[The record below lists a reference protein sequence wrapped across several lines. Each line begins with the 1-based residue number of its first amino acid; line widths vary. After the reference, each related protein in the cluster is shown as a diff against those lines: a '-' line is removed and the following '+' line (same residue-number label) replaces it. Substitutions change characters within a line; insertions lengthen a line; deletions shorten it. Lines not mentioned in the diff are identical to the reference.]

1 MSTAPPAFAPGDKAT
16 TTRAYFYKLKDAAT
30 STFEGMAVTFA
41 NLLRRPITVQYPDR
55 LPDNKRFADMLPV
68 RSRGFL
74 EVDTAICTACR
85 LCERACPIGCIQI
98 LLQKRAVEGSEKPV
112 RGMAAFDID
121 LGKCMYCSLCCEPC
135 PTGAIRMST
144 EFEAADPDLEVT
156 VFRFVPIGGFAIP
169 AKAGKKR
176 EFETPPAGE
185 IARQTM
191 ERMKAENT
199 RLFDYIRVKRAEK
212 AAEAAKA
219 AAAAKAAEAAEAAEE
234 TGEA

>member
-1 MSTAPPAFAPGDKAT
+1 MSTATPAYAPGDKAT
-16 TTRAYFYKLKDAAT
+16 TPRAYFYKLADAAS

-55 LPDNKRFADMLPV
+55 LPDNQRLADMLPV

-85 LCERACPIGCIQI
+85 LCERACPIDCIYI
-98 LLQKRAVEGSEKPV
+98 LLQKRALEGSEKPV

-121 LGKCMYCSLCCEPC
+121 LGKCMYCALCTEPC

-144 EFEAADPDLEVT
+144 EFEAADPALEIS
-156 VFRFVPIGGFAIP
+156 VFRFVPLGGFAIP

-176 EFETPPAGE
+176 EFDTPPAGE
-185 IARQTM
+185 IARQTL
-191 ERMKAENT
+191 ERMRAENS
-199 RLFDYIRVKRAEK
+199 RLFDYIRAKRAEK
-212 AAEAAKA
+212 AAEAA
-219 AAAAKAAEAAEAAEE
+219 AKEASEA
-234 TGEA
+234 